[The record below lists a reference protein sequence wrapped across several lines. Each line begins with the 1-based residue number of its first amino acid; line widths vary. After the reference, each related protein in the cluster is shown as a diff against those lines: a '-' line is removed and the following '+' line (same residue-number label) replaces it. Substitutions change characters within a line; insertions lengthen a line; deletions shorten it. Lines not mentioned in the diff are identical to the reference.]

1 MAMMVQVLPLT
12 AAARDR
18 MPAPCADCVFWQHP
32 RRATSARLKERWT
45 RSADEDL
52 GSWGRMLFEDQRF
65 RGLVQYGPSERFPR
79 ARTLPAGPP
88 GRVAALITCAYLAPE
103 DAPGTCERL
112 VLEALADL
120 KARGWAA
127 VEAFALG
134 YPDEVPI
141 ADRFV
146 GHHTLFDR
154 AFLARLGFEP
164 SRVHGQVALMRLA
177 LAGLEPAAGLA
188 ERLARRLWPEDAPG
202 PAST

>member
-1 MAMMVQVLPLT
+1 MAGVAQVLPLT
-12 AAARDR
+12 HEVRDR
-18 MPAPCADCVFWQHP
+18 MPGPCADCVFWQHP
-32 RRATSARLKERWT
+32 RRETDVRLKDRWV

-52 GSWGRMLFEDQRF
+52 GSWGRMLFEGERF
-65 RGLVQYGPSERFPR
+65 RGLIQYGPARRFPR
-79 ARTLPAGPP
+79 ARALPAGPP
-88 GRVAALITCAYLAPE
+88 GRTAALITCAYLAPE

-134 YPDEVPI
+134 YPDEVPV

-154 AFLARLGFEP
+154 SFLSRLGFEA

-177 LAGLEPAAGLA
+177 LAGFEPASGLA
-188 ERLARRLWPEDAPG
+188 ERLARRLWPDDAPG
-202 PAST
+202 PTPA